1 MAKKNVKPQPISP
14 IQETMYVDC
23 NREFSRTREDIHNN
37 SWDYKLNQDL
47 YLPKGTE
54 ISLDNTFINLK
65 GINGGS
71 IEIEEDVLERVDFGF
86 YVTESPHF
94 NPIATYTGETL
105 PECQYRATLGVNPNI
120 FSSDVGASGGNLG
133 SIGESGSLVLW
144 MGEQA
149 TSPVTTADNKGQF
162 KPIPLTD
169 FQKKA
174 YPYFTAYGGCGQLLM
189 MGDFEPQTF
198 TSPVGQNLS
207 PTTFKFIP
215 TTQSVFIYIPKG
227 IYGVSQLATWIEDF
241 FLGNHI
247 VVNNSGISL
256 NDPSVEN
263 DNLELILQDGIEVL
277 TQNDFQYRMNRVAED
292 MANDEARRT
301 YAGDGLP
308 INRPLLRKC
317 HMATDRACN
326 QFNDAVNR
334 AEDTITL
341 DTINYFVTMDKFNQ
355 QMELITAIDTSY
367 TPPRQLTFDNADWQA
382 NATLRGQFSLE
393 GMRGTFSNN
402 ENGNI
407 PSCSMFNFIPP
418 YDFGTDYL
426 NDDGSKSTDGTADT
440 AIDVQYNLYT
450 SNLVSTADDNAS
462 LKFLETSRYVGTS
475 NFSFSYNTDT
485 NGFKI
490 AGLHNNINGFS
501 HDIQGN
507 KNTNSG
513 KKVVRLKKVKNT
525 LFGARHFQNMNG
537 DAVGTGD
544 DGDSNVTRRC
554 LSKRRNGIIRAL
566 NRPETRDSGVMIFN
580 WARYTAQK
588 LGNRFGDLKLNT
600 NHYTRFSD
608 YFDSEKKARE
618 AWATT
623 IWSRLGF
630 TYEQLADPTKYE
642 ETPIWD
648 TPKQQKNGQHW
659 GFTTDEKLDN
669 SYLSSVSTLNNP
681 LNVPANV
688 HSSGSIAFSGLQA
701 PSLIGTASTD
711 QIFGTKGLNGMYTN
725 SIYRECLSYEVEI
738 SDTAGVVAKN
748 LPTLTKHSYFLITSD
763 ILDSYKDN
771 VKAGDPIPLLGVV
784 PKSNL
789 SNQDFIVAQNQ
800 IVQTLTMDKIVNKIK
815 ITILNPNLTPPFLD
829 EFSSVILKISRPNTI
844 PPSLGFTAQ
853 EQPQPPLIQD
863 EDDENE

>member
-1 MAKKNVKPQPISP
+1 MANKKPQPIPP
-14 IQETMYVDC
+14 IQETIYIDC
-23 NREFSRTREDIHNN
+23 NREFSKYKEDIFNN

-47 YLPKGTE
+47 YLPKGTQ
-54 ISLDNTFINLK
+54 ISLDNTFLNLK
-65 GINGGS
+65 GITGGS
-71 IEIEEDVLERVDFGF
+71 IEIEEDILERVDFGF
-86 YVTESPHF
+86 YVTEAPHF

-105 PECQYRATLGVNPNI
+105 AECQYRATLGCNPSI
-120 FSSDVGASGGNLG
+120 FADDVGASGGNLG
-133 SIGESGSLVLW
+133 SIGQGGALVLW

-149 TSPVTTADNKGQF
+149 TSPITTSPNRGDF
-162 KPIPLTD
+162 KPIAFTD
-169 FQKKA
+169 FQTNA

-189 MGDFEPQTF
+189 MGDFEAQAYTGTAPEA
-198 TSPVGQNLS
+198 S
-207 PTTFKFIP
+207 TTFKFVP
-215 TTQSVFIYIPKG
+215 TVQSVFIYIPKG

-247 VVNNSGISL
+247 VVNSSGISL

-263 DNLELILQDGIEVL
+263 DNLELLLKDGIEVL
-277 TQNDFQYRMNRVAED
+277 SQNDFQYRMNRVAED
-292 MANDEARRT
+292 MQDGEARRT

-326 QFNDAVNR
+326 QFNDSVAR
-334 AEDTITL
+334 TEDSIAL
-341 DTINYFVTMDKFNQ
+341 DNINYFVTMDKFNT
-355 QMELITAIDTSY
+355 QMEQITAIDTSL
-367 TPPRQLTFDNADWQA
+367 TPPRQLRFDDADWST
-382 NATLRGQFSLE
+382 NASLRGQFSLE
-393 GMRGTFSNN
+393 GMRGEFSNVQ
-402 ENGNI
+402 NGSI

-418 YDFGTDYL
+418 YDFGTHYK
-426 NDDGSKSTDGTADT
+426 NDDGSSSTSGTADKE
-440 AIDVQYNLYT
+440 IDLQYNLFT
-450 SNLVSTADDNAS
+450 ANFVSTADDNTS

-507 KNTNSG
+507 KNSNSG
-513 KKVVRLKKVKNT
+513 KKVVRLKKVKNS
-525 LFGARHFQNMNG
+525 LFSARHFQVMNG

-554 LSKRRNGIIRAL
+554 FSKRRAGIMRAL

-588 LGNRFGDLKLNT
+588 LGNKFGNLKLNT

-608 YFDSEKKARE
+608 YFDDEKKAKE
-618 AWATT
+618 AWETT
-623 IWSRLGF
+623 IWARLGF
-630 TYEQLADPTKYE
+630 SYEQLADPTKYE

-648 TPKQQKNGQHW
+648 NPKQQKNGQHW

-688 HSSGSIAFSGLQA
+688 HSSGSTAISGLQA
-701 PSLIGTASTD
+701 PSLLGTASTD
-711 QIFGTKGLNGMYTN
+711 EAFGTKGLNGMYSN

-738 SDTAGVVAKN
+738 SDTSGIVAKH

-800 IVQTLTMDKIVNKIK
+800 IIQTLTMDKIVNKIK
-815 ITILNPNLTPPFLD
+815 ITILNPNLTSPFLD
-829 EFSSVILKISRPNTI
+829 KFSSVILKIVRPNTI
-844 PPSLGFTAQ
+844 PPSLSLQGQ
-853 EQPQPPLIQD
+853 EQAQPPLIQD
-863 EDDENE
+863 EDDEND

>member
-1 MAKKNVKPQPISP
+1 MAKSNVKPQPIPP

-23 NREFSRTREDIHNN
+23 NREFSMSKEDIHNN
-37 SWDYKLNQDL
+37 SWDYKLNQDI
-47 YLPKGTE
+47 YLPKGTQ
-54 ISLDNTFINLK
+54 ISLDNTFLNLK
-65 GINGGS
+65 GITGGS
-71 IEIEEDVLERVDFGF
+71 IEIEEDVLERVDLGF

-94 NPIATYTGETL
+94 NPTASYTGETL
-105 PECQYRATLGVNPNI
+105 PECQFRATLGVNPNV
-120 FSSDVGASGGNLG
+120 FSEDVGASGGNLG
-133 SIGESGSLVLW
+133 DIGEDGSLVLW

-149 TSPVTTADNKGQF
+149 TSPNTDTGKKGQF
-162 KPIPLTD
+162 KDIAFTD
-169 FQKKA
+169 FQKAK

-189 MGDFEPQTF
+189 MGDFEPQAF
-198 TSPVGQNLS
+198 TGPGNQAN
-207 PTTFKFIP
+207 TTFKYIP
-215 TTQSVFIYIPKG
+215 TTQSVFIYIPRG

-247 VVNNSGISL
+247 VVNSSGISL
-256 NDPSVEN
+256 NDPTAET
-263 DNLELILQDGIEVL
+263 DNIDLLLRDGIEVL
-277 TQNDFQYRMNRVAED
+277 SQNDFQYRMNRVAEN
-292 MANDEARRT
+292 MVATESRRT

-326 QFNDAVNR
+326 QFNDSVDR
-334 AEDTITL
+334 SEDSLAL
-341 DTINYFVTMDKFNQ
+341 DNINYFVTMDKFNTL
-355 QMELITAIDTSY
+355 MAYATDIDTSF
-367 TPPRQLTFDNADWQA
+367 TPPRQRRLDTADWSA
-382 NATLRGQFSLE
+382 DSRLRGEFSLE
-393 GMRGTFSNN
+393 GMRGEFSTNV
-402 ENGNI
+402 NGNI
-407 PSCSMFNFIPP
+407 PNCAMFNFIPS

-426 NDDGSKSTDGTADT
+426 NDDGSKATSGTADT
-440 AIDVQYNLYT
+440 ALDIQYNLYT
-450 SNLVSTADDNAS
+450 SNFVSTADDNKT

-490 AGLHNNINGFS
+490 AGLHNNLTGFS
-501 HDIQGN
+501 HDTQGN
-507 KNTNSG
+507 KNSNSG
-513 KKVVRLKKVKNT
+513 KKIVRLKKVKNT
-525 LFGARHFQNMNG
+525 LFGARHFSIMNG
-537 DAVGTGD
+537 DDVTD
-544 DGDSNVTRRC
+544 EDGEPSKTKRC
-554 LSKRRNGIIRAL
+554 LSKRRAGIIRAL

-623 IWSRLGF
+623 IWFRLGF
-630 TYEQLADPTKYE
+630 KYEQLADPTKYE

-648 TPKQQKNGQHW
+648 SPQQEKNGQHW

-688 HSSGSIAFSGLQA
+688 HTSGNVAFSGLQA
-701 PSLIGTASTD
+701 PSLIGTASTT

-725 SIYRECLSYEVEI
+725 SIYRECLAYEIEI
-738 SDTAGVVAKN
+738 SDTGGVVAKN

-829 EFSSVILKISRPNTI
+829 EFSSVILKIVRPNTI
-844 PPSLGFTAQ
+844 PPSLAFVGQ